1 MGMKEFAV
9 NDCVTAEEIKNV
21 RKSLGLT
28 QKEFA
33 RLIGSSKPT
42 VERWEREQGTIK
54 GPIVLLI
61 KMLCQYPD
69 YVEKLEIPEKSLPV
83 RMWYMYKNTKCTLI
97 DVDETKQLV
106 RIKNYTDNVMFM
118 AFGNNTNPDIED
130 YREFLKSRCFLIFLF
145 SSLKFSFKFLIFCFI
160 FKLEE
165 YWIFFCLFIFF
176 LCRNMAS
183 YCS

>member
-83 RMWYMYKNTKCTLI
+83 RMWYMYKNTMCTLI

-130 YREFLKSRCFLIFLF
+130 YREFLKSRCFPETRDKLKLVLKDLGIPFYDPYLIIKKTEGRMAEDDF
-145 SSLKFSFKFLIFCFI
+145 
-160 FKLEE
+160 
-165 YWIFFCLFIFF
+165 WIKIE
-176 LCRNMAS
+176 R
-183 YCS
+183 

>member
-9 NDCVTAEEIKNV
+9 NDCVSAEEIKNV

-42 VERWEREQGTIK
+42 VERWEREQGNIK

-61 KMLCQYPD
+61 KMLCHYPD
-69 YVEKLEIPEKSLPV
+69 YVEKLEIPEKRLPV

-130 YREFLKSRCFLIFLF
+130 YREFLKSRCFPETRDKLKLVLKDLGIPFYAPYLIIKKTEGRMAEDDF
-145 SSLKFSFKFLIFCFI
+145 
-160 FKLEE
+160 
-165 YWIFFCLFIFF
+165 WIKIE
-176 LCRNMAS
+176 R
-183 YCS
+183 